1 MLWVL
6 TPSHRHE
13 TIYIVLCYRVVIP
26 LCGGNIDS
34 SVLARVI
41 DRGLAID
48 RRLCSFEVVV
58 SDRPGGISELT
69 EIISQNGARYSIN
82 YFQHTDIIE
91 EMYFGKTGALYRIF
105 ERGSALRKSSLFEK
119 GMVSPPEG

>member
-1 MLWVL
+1 M
-6 TPSHRHE
+6 
-13 TIYIVLCYRVVIP
+13 IP

-82 YFQHTDIIE
+82 YFQHTDIMKKCILAKQ
-91 EMYFGKTGALYRIF
+91 GLCTGFSKEVR
-105 ERGSALRKSSLFEK
+105 
-119 GMVSPPEG
+119 P